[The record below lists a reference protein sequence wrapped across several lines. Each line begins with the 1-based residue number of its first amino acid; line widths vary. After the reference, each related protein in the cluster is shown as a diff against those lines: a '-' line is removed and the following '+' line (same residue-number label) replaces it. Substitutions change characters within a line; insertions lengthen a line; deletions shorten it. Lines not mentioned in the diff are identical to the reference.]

1 MHILMHKQKKVAE
14 IELDVN
20 IGFIKRIG
28 KVFAP
33 EHFPIGVPVQ
43 RGIADRAA
51 LNEWWLDRSIPA
63 SRSGVSGA
71 LEALSVSSTKTL
83 LAWCYGLS
91 LSDQYWILPEEMD
104 LPWEKHNFFG
114 NGFSDDVGDALFG
127 VEKFASF
134 TVLNQEAAHGALPL
148 RTAITMF
155 DSSMC
160 GRKSSICG
168 SIKQGT

>member
-1 MHILMHKQKKVAE
+1 MHKQKKVAE

-51 LNEWWLDRSIPA
+51 LNEWWSDRSIPA
-63 SRSGVSGA
+63 SRSGVSEA
-71 LEALSVSSTKTL
+71 LEALGVSSTKTL
-83 LAWCYGLS
+83 LAQGYGLS

-104 LPWEKHNFFG
+104 LPWEKLNFFG
-114 NGFSDDVGDALFG
+114 NGFSSDVGDALFG
-127 VEKFASF
+127 LEKKTGPACAGPLAS
-134 TVLNQEAAHGALPL
+134 G
-148 RTAITMF
+148 
-155 DSSMC
+155 
-160 GRKSSICG
+160 
-168 SIKQGT
+168 